1 MRSDE
6 SGRAVQAAIDAEL
19 KLLDPGVRASRALV
33 SDLLEPESVEFG
45 ASGRRWDATSILVVT
60 SAGSVDP
67 ESPVKGSEMSGHLL
81 APGVVHLTYFADNSG
96 RRAWRSSLW
105 RLTETGWRL
114 FPPTGTV
121 RPPRRGVSGH
131 EIDHVSMEAAMGSG
145 PAAAAQPKVLVVDD
159 QADNLLAMT
168 AVLDWRR

>member
-1 MRSDE
+1 MADE

-33 SDLLEPESVEFG
+33 SDLLEPEFVEFG
-45 ASGRRWDATSILVVT
+45 ASGRRWDATSILAVT

-67 ESPVKGSEMSGHLL
+67 ESPVKVSEMSGVLL

-105 RLTETGWRL
+105 RLTETGWRMY
-114 FPPTGTV
+114 F
-121 RPPRRGVSGH
+121 H
-131 EIDHVSMEAAMGSG
+131 
-145 PAAAAQPKVLVVDD
+145 
-159 QADNLLAMT
+159 QATLAS
-168 AVLDWRR
+168 